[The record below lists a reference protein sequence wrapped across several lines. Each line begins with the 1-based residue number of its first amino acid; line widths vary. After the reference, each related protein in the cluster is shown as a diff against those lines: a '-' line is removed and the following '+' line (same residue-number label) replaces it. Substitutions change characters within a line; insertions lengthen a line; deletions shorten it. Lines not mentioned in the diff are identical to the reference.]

1 MFQVLLH
8 LGKNLSKY
16 PQFSINV
23 EPDEVNNTQL
33 SQKPGKFQFLSSSLL
48 VHDNSA
54 IVSREFSWSQTR
66 TWTNTG

>member
-23 EPDEVNNTQL
+23 EPDEVNNT
-33 SQKPGKFQFLSSSLL
+33 
-48 VHDNSA
+48 
-54 IVSREFSWSQTR
+54 
-66 TWTNTG
+66 